1 MPAAEYTRYKSL
13 SPKDQQT
20 YQLLLDVAQSDAFQT
35 RRVEALRAD
44 WAAQDAVATANYER
58 EAGAALMPIAIY
70 ALPIYKNSQAEFDK
84 KLESYRSYNFYNLL
98 WCACRIMGID
108 SKLTNREDGSP
119 AAKAFRLKLAKDLA
133 ALWSRSKERATIK
146 NKEGKTVE
154 IFKLL
159 GPTYESSQKG

>member
-13 SPKDQQT
+13 SPEDQRT

-44 WAAQDAVATANYER
+44 YAAKDAVATANYER

-70 ALPIYKNSQAEFDK
+70 AIYKNSQAEFDK
-84 KLESYRSYNFYNLL
+84 KLPGYRSYAFYNLL
-98 WCACRIMGID
+98 WCACRIMGVD
-108 SKLTNREDGSP
+108 AKLTDRANGSP

-133 ALWSRSKERATIK
+133 ALWARSKERATIK
-146 NKEGKTVE
+146 NKDGKTVE